1 MLSLP
6 ETASTRRHAGRPRVI
21 HQPASSPGL
30 RPVHRAIGYVRVS
43 SADQVANG
51 FGLDAQRQAITAY
64 ATAQGWEL
72 VGIEEDQG
80 TSGTYGV
87 GDRNR
92 DSTPRRPGLIAVLEA
107 IENGEADALIVRAL
121 DRIGRAPAVCA
132 DVFSRVDRARGTFAS
147 ITEPALSSDLL
158 RGLFAGMASDERRRI
173 LELTR
178 EGRLQK
184 ISQGG
189 PVGSV
194 PYGYRL
200 VGSRRAA
207 RVEIHEP
214 EAVIVRR
221 IHALRVS
228 GHTMQAITAI
238 LNDEGIPAPRGGIW
252 RQSTVGKIAINTA
265 YSGTFHWG
273 TVRRLPDGRLSD
285 GAELVT
291 LPGTIPAIVTGRLA
305 LT

>member
-1 MLSLP
+1 
-6 ETASTRRHAGRPRVI
+6 
-21 HQPASSPGL
+21 
-30 RPVHRAIGYVRVS
+30 
-43 SADQVANG
+43 
-51 FGLDAQRQAITAY
+51 
-64 ATAQGWEL
+64 
-72 VGIEEDQG
+72 
-80 TSGTYGV
+80 
-87 GDRNR
+87 
-92 DSTPRRPGLIAVLEA
+92 
-107 IENGEADALIVRAL
+107 
-121 DRIGRAPAVCA
+121 
-132 DVFSRVDRARGTFAS
+132 
-147 ITEPALSSDLL
+147 
-158 RGLFAGMASDERRRI
+158 MASDERRRI
-173 LELTR
+173 LERTR

-184 ISQGG
+184 IAQGG

-194 PYGYRL
+194 PFGYRL

-221 IHALRVS
+221 IYALRAS

>member
-1 MLSLP
+1 
-6 ETASTRRHAGRPRVI
+6 
-21 HQPASSPGL
+21 
-30 RPVHRAIGYVRVS
+30 VS
-43 SADQVANG
+43 SADQVTNG

-64 ATAQGWEL
+64 ATAQGWDL
-72 VGIEEDQG
+72 VGIQEDQG

-87 GDRNR
+87 ADSNR
-92 DSTPRRPGLIAVLEA
+92 DGNPRRPGLVAVLDALEA
-107 IENGEADALIVRAL
+107 GQADSLIVRAL

-132 DVFSRVDRARGTFAS
+132 DVFSRIDRARATFAS

-173 LELTR
+173 LERTR

-184 ISQGG
+184 IAQGG

-194 PYGYRL
+194 PFGYRL

-221 IHALRVS
+221 IHALRAS

-252 RQSTVGKIAINTA
+252 RQSTVGKIAINPA

-273 TVRRLPDGRLSD
+273 TVRRLPDGQLSD

-291 LPGTIPAIVTGRLA
+291 LPDVIPAIVPAAG
-305 LT
+305 